1 MLGSEWN
8 YGAFIGRING
18 AAQDARKEMAKAK
31 RVSTVRGKMGQDVTL
46 ISPTFY
52 FLEVLT
58 VGSNWISWIASLP
71 ASSMP

>member
-8 YGAFIGRING
+8 YGAFIGGING
-18 AAQDARKEMAKAK
+18 AARDARKVIDKAK
-31 RVSTVRGKMGQDVTL
+31 HMSTVRGKMGQDVTL